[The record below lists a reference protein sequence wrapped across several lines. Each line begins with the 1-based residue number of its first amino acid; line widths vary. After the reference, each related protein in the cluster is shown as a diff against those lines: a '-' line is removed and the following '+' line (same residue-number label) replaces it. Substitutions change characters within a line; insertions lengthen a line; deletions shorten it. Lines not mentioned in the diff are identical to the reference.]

1 MAKYSDNE
9 IDILI
14 NSLAQMKQHNFSAY
28 DFTRI
33 VDILNENLKAQSKQ
47 FENKQIIS
55 KILNTPKNEAY
66 SSCTL
71 SIMLN

>member
-9 IDILI
+9 IDTLI

-33 VDILNENLKAQSKQ
+33 VDILNENLKAQNKQ
-47 FENKQIIS
+47 FENKAIIS
-55 KILNTPKNEAY
+55 KILNTPKNE
-66 SSCTL
+66 
-71 SIMLN
+71 N

>member
-9 IDILI
+9 IDTLI
-14 NSLAQMKQHNFSAY
+14 NSLAQMKQHNFSVY

-33 VDILNENLKAQSKQ
+33 VDILNENLKAQNKQ

-55 KILNTPKNEAY
+55 KILNTPKNE
-66 SSCTL
+66 
-71 SIMLN
+71 NQN

>member
-9 IDILI
+9 IDTLI

-33 VDILNENLKAQSKQ
+33 VEILNENLKAQNPSPH
-47 FENKQIIS
+47 
-55 KILNTPKNEAY
+55 L
-66 SSCTL
+66 
-71 SIMLN
+71 

>member
-9 IDILI
+9 IDTLI
-14 NSLAQMKQHNFSAY
+14 NSLAQMKQHNFSVY

-33 VDILNENLKAQSKQ
+33 VDILNENLKAQNKQ

-55 KILNTPKNEAY
+55 KILNSPKNE
-66 SSCTL
+66 
-71 SIMLN
+71 N